1 MGIPDWT
8 WPEGESL
15 PESLAATE
23 IEEASDVFAVLSNEI
38 RLEILTTL
46 YQQPT
51 PMSYTEL
58 QSEAPIDDN
67 GKLNYHL
74 RELDP
79 FIEQADGEYAL
90 TAAGRDTLR
99 LLVEQNEFLT
109 NGHAKTSET

>member
-8 WPEGESL
+8 WPEEKGL
-15 PESLAATE
+15 PDSLAATE

-38 RLEILTTL
+38 RLELLTTL
-46 YQQPT
+46 YQQPA
-51 PMSYTEL
+51 PIPYTEL
-58 QSEAPIDDN
+58 RSEAPIHDN

-79 FIEQADGEYAL
+79 FIEQVDGEYAL

-99 LLVEQNEFLT
+99 LLVEENEFLT